1 MNIEFLLLVSFSNP
15 LKQLNELGKTYLIEE
30 LQILAD
36 NQFVLEKSIPQPPP
50 NMWDWCPFMFLH
62 KAPILIQFLG

>member
-50 NMWDWCPFMFLH
+50 NM
-62 KAPILIQFLG
+62 